1 MSPANP
7 AGRRGGELGASHVRV
22 VQFLGLPALDEGEAG
37 GIFNALVQRVEDAP
51 LFGLG
56 RDDEGG
62 ERSARRVLHAWPCLQ
77 QSNGYDFGHLSFLML
92 RRLGASGV
100 VFVSANGPEGG

>member
-1 MSPANP
+1 M
-7 AGRRGGELGASHVRV
+7 RV

-62 ERSARRVLHAWPCLQ
+62 ERAIV
-77 QSNGYDFGHLSFLML
+77 
-92 RRLGASGV
+92 ASSMPGRA
-100 VFVSANGPEGG
+100 FNNPMAMISGI